1 MSRVRPG
8 SLPTAAGALVGL
20 GFGLG
25 LSLPS
30 AAGAEPVQDPA
41 PVLYRLTT
49 HDPLGPLVEE
59 AFEANASLAAARLAE
74 AGAGVSVQ
82 QARGHYFP
90 SVGLEARYSEQRG
103 TINLGGIVNPAYA
116 TLNELTGSDRFPT
129 NLDLPLPL
137 RHETR
142 LRVVQPVF
150 NAAVGAQHDLAEHQ
164 HEAERESRRAA
175 ARRLAADVQFAYLDV
190 LSAESAVR
198 ILQAGLQRVEESERV
213 AQRLVDAGR
222 ATADALFRARAERS
236 DVAQQVEEARE
247 GAAAARRAL
256 NHLMGRPFD
265 ARVEVLS
272 DSLLIRELD
281 LTEEE
286 AVASALAGREEL
298 HQLDAG
304 ERAAEAGVRLAGASI
319 LPSVALAVDYG
330 FQGQDIRFASDVDY
344 LIATVSASWSLFT
357 GGSDQ
362 ARRDGARLEVS
373 RLRAQRR
380 DVEDRLGLD
389 VRQAYSAAVVARGA
403 IRTAGERLEAARRTY
418 ELVSRRYEEG
428 VAPHIELVDARAGLT
443 SAELNRSLTLYRYV
457 ARTVDLERAA
467 ALRAID

>member
-1 MSRVRPG
+1 
-8 SLPTAAGALVGL
+8 
-20 GFGLG
+20 
-25 LSLPS
+25 
-30 AAGAEPVQDPA
+30 
-41 PVLYRLTT
+41 
-49 HDPLGPLVEE
+49 
-59 AFEANASLAAARLAE
+59 
-74 AGAGVSVQ
+74 
-82 QARGHYFP
+82 
-90 SVGLEARYSEQRG
+90 
-103 TINLGGIVNPAYA
+103 
-116 TLNELTGSDRFPT
+116 
-129 NLDLPLPL
+129 
-137 RHETR
+137 
-142 LRVVQPVF
+142 
-150 NAAVGAQHDLAEHQ
+150 
-164 HEAERESRRAA
+164 
-175 ARRLAADVQFAYLDV
+175 
-190 LSAESAVR
+190 
-198 ILQAGLQRVEESERV
+198 
-213 AQRLVDAGR
+213 
-222 ATADALFRARAERS
+222 
-236 DVAQQVEEARE
+236 
-247 GAAAARRAL
+247 
-256 NHLMGRPFD
+256 MGRPFD